1 MSIYINK
8 KKVITSADF
17 NKEFDQL
24 GRKNL
29 LLQQYRNVEADQL
42 IPLNGYN
49 VQYPN
54 AIYLIKNH
62 SYIVTADTNG
72 QFTQGVDPQTDTQ
85 ISMQFG
91 QSGGCWLYMSGNI
104 QSGCKFTWNKDDG
117 WYTVS
122 VNVKFNTNNANNL
135 YMKNICVVDAV
146 ASQDDIS
153 FLQQQ
158 INQLQS
164 KLGGVKP
171 SYRLC
176 VTSLKEVA

>member
-1 MSIYINK
+1 MSIYIDK

-29 LLQQYRNVEADQL
+29 LLQQYRNVEAEQ
-42 IPLNGYN
+42 ITHFNNYN
-49 VQYPN
+49 PQYKN

-62 SYIVTADTNG
+62 SYIVTAETNG
-72 QFTQGVDPQTDTQ
+72 QFTQATDPQTDTQ

-91 QSGGCWLYMSGNI
+91 QTRGYWLYLSGNI
-104 QSGCKFTWNKDDG
+104 QSGCKFTWKKDDG
-117 WYTVS
+117 WYTLS
-122 VNVKFNTNNANNL
+122 VNIKPSGSNANNL

-164 KLGGVKP
+164 KLGGDK
-171 SYRLC
+171 
-176 VTSLKEVA
+176 A

>member
-1 MSIYINK
+1 MDIFINK
-8 KKVITSADF
+8 KKIITSSDF
-17 NKEFDQL
+17 NTEFDHL
-24 GRKNL
+24 GRKNI
-29 LLQQYRNVEADQL
+29 LQEQFRNIEASALKYTDKH
-42 IPLNGYN
+42 N
-49 VQYPN
+49 VQCPN

-62 SYIVTADTNG
+62 SYIVTAETNG
-72 QFTQGVDPQTDTQ
+72 QFTQATDPQTDTQ

-91 QSGGCWLYMSGNI
+91 QKGGYWLYLSGNI
-104 QSGCKFTWNKDDG
+104 KSGCKFTWNKDDG
-117 WYTVS
+117 WYTLS
-122 VNVKFNTNNANNL
+122 VNTKPSGSNANNL

-171 SYRLC
+171 SYRLY

>member
-1 MSIYINK
+1 MSIYIDK
-8 KKVITSADF
+8 KKVITSVNF
-17 NKEFDQL
+17 NGEFDQL

-29 LLQQYRNVEADQL
+29 ILQQYRNVEADQL
-42 IPLNGYN
+42 RTQGMHN

-91 QSGGCWLYMSGNI
+91 QSGRYWLYMSGNI
-104 QSGCKFTWNKDDG
+104 QSGYKFTWNKDDG
-117 WYTVS
+117 WYTLS
-122 VNVKFNTNNANNL
+122 VNIKYDNNNTNNL

-171 SYRLC
+171 SYRLYYAI
-176 VTSLKEVA
+176 SKEVA